1 MKADCSLINRYQ
13 YCFLSWLYRIHHV
26 SNSKSAHACLWSFG
40 LRVEAF
46 ISQWGTVC
54 RKTHRIQARWWA
66 PSWFLCCI
74 RNSPRFDCI
83 SQIIAVIKLL
93 QHTADPRIAMP
104 YHLWPIQ
111 LYLRAEYV
119 FGWTGFSGLYTR
131 ARSCSVWCKGWQ
143 SIYIKSDHLLDYVL
157 FVIHNPSFN
166 AVRLLYLS
174 TQLFF
179 FLHWSSCR
187 GLDFM
192 YLKV

>member
-1 MKADCSLINRYQ
+1 MLATANLPTLRS
-13 YCFLSWLYRIHHV
+13 FWLR
-26 SNSKSAHACLWSFG
+26 G
-40 LRVEAF
+40 EAL
-46 ISQWGTVC
+46 ISQCGRVC

-111 LYLRAEYV
+111 LYLRAECV

-143 SIYIKSDHLLDYVL
+143 SIFIKSDHLLDHVL
-157 FVIHNPSFN
+157 FVIHNLSFN
-166 AVRLLYLS
+166 AFRLLYLS
-174 TQLFF
+174 AQLSSFF
-179 FLHWSSCR
+179 FNDHPAGDWISCI
-187 GLDFM
+187 
-192 YLKV
+192 LKFKIIHQIASLQFPTTY